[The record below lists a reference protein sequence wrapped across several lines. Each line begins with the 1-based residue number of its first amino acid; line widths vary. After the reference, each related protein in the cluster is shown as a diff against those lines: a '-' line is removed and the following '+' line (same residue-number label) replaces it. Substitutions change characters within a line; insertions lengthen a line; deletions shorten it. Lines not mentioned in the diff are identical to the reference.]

1 MTAIK
6 KLVNFCIETPPLP
19 AQYRGEQHS
28 HYSIMGKWY
37 AIIDKV
43 SLNDIILVEVVNFCN

>member
-6 KLVNFCIETPPLP
+6 KLVNFCIETPPYQL
-19 AQYRGEQHS
+19 
-28 HYSIMGKWY
+28 SIG
-37 AIIDKV
+37 ASNIHIDKV